1 MATDV
6 DVRVISNFSLLSEAS
21 VASVL
26 DSPTADSVRALLKAI
41 EQNAKECE
49 QSKSQRVKL
58 EVELE
63 TVVRTNESKVKV
75 LQNSRDKALADV
87 QTLRSELQAAET
99 NRLKAEADLEQWRTT
114 SQSEAAELTSL
125 RSRISSLEASNRD
138 TLALLDSKTNAYDK
152 LSEDLSSQHHK
163 AVDLRKQINCLEQS
177 VQAANSSAS
186 SFKFKELSLQQE
198 IDLLKKNNEWLETE
212 RNIKTEE
219 HAGFRKEKNGRIAEL
234 SRSNEQHISEVE
246 ALKRSEAALRRRL
259 EEQENRNEDLLQDIQ
274 KLQEEKIAEADSART
289 EIESI
294 KRLQELQQASAEM
307 AKNRVEELNGLL
319 QEKEDQFASQLGAI
333 RAAAENDHAD
343 KQAAEKKISELE
355 ATVSDLRSELDRA
368 RLQPGSPHQPTN
380 SNGLSTPARPSTPL
394 GIFSPSSASRL
405 RGNISTTQLYS
416 EYKKLEKDLATEKRR
431 KEELQESLEDIVQ
444 KLEAHKPELEQVQAD
459 SARAQGELLEMS
471 ELVEKANQE
480 RDLSVKE
487 ARAYRG
493 QLDAKTKEVELLTQ
507 QLRDMSAEI
516 RYLLME
522 QEIQRRGE
530 SLTKEDF
537 EQMKQYADEA
547 MQQATVDLSQTQR
560 IINERLLIF
569 KNISELQQQNE
580 AQVTTI
586 RNLVKKLEDSQA
598 EELQQQHSDTE
609 HELQDARARIVS
621 LEDEIKNLM
630 NQSKSF
636 VKERNMFRE
645 MLSRKGRLVE
655 PSDFSRSLPIPAPG
669 SPTPSANESV
679 HAVSAEFKEAF
690 NSLQQQFDAYRQE
703 NSATQTTL
711 RQQIEGLHKRN
722 SELQSEISRAQG
734 QLIAASQRND
744 MLQANL
750 DLIKAENSELTKRTF
765 TLMENGTKQEMRA
778 QQVAEEVVEAR
789 SSIESLR
796 RESANLKAEKDLW
809 KNVEKRLIED
819 NESLRNERSR
829 VDQMNNNLQNL
840 LNERE
845 QADSE
850 TRRRLQSQ
858 VESLETELQTAK
870 RKLNEEEEDYRKT
883 SLRREYEQEQSQKKI
898 DDLFT
903 SLGSVREELASAKTG
918 RDHLEARVSELTV
931 ELRSAE
937 ERIEVLNRPTEATNE
952 SAGDSVSAEQA
963 LGLQVS
969 ELKRD
974 IELKD
979 AEIERLN
986 EQIEVYKGIS
996 QSSEERLQE
1005 LSETN
1010 DQYREETNTELAE
1023 KDAKIKDLEQ
1033 RIEDISAELN
1043 STNSALS
1050 NLRDQQSESARRL
1063 DEQKAILEAEI
1074 ARLKEQEQRYA
1085 EQAQF
1090 NLETTKEQARIAIE
1104 AQQNYEKEVV
1114 KHGEAAKVLQT
1125 VRTEANQLRLEV
1137 VGLRSQAESTQ
1148 ASLQQKESSW
1158 ADMKDRYEREITDLK
1173 KRREEV
1179 QQQNSLLHGQLE
1191 KLSQQIS
1198 SLQQDR
1204 AALAEGDV
1212 ADDSAG
1218 GLDNLQEVIKYLRR
1232 EKEIVDMQL
1241 HLSSQEAKRL
1251 RQQLD
1256 FTKTRLDETQLKL
1269 DQQRIVEIDSERSAT
1284 SHQKLMETLNELNL
1298 FRESS
1303 VTLRAEAKEARQGL
1317 AAKATRVEELESQ
1330 IQPLLAKVGE
1340 LEHLAELR
1348 DGEVKILQN
1357 DRDQWQQRTENILSK
1372 YNRVDPAELEAMKG
1386 QLDSLQT
1393 ERDAAVAARD
1403 SLQAQVDGIPDQVK
1417 MAQSELRERLQE
1429 QFKAKVRELN
1439 SKIKEKQAEL
1449 DEVSRQR
1456 QEVSTELDFVKEQL
1470 ESARNHQPSST
1481 TQVNGDS
1488 ARPSGEASGES
1499 FERIAE
1505 LESRISALESALSQK
1520 EQELSALQAERKAKE
1535 DELKGILNR
1544 RLAEVKKEAESA
1556 KQAALDEQEQRLVTQ
1571 HQQELEALRAQ
1582 SIPVANDVRKL
1593 SEAETSEPASAT
1605 SPVEVSDEML
1615 INMGEERAKFAV
1627 QRNAFINRMVTN
1639 NIRKRTERLQQQI
1652 EELKAAAPAGEA
1664 SDDQTAEKIQEL
1676 EQQLISARAEAE
1688 QEKQSALADQKQ
1700 TIEEDFSK
1708 RFAQQKVEFDEE
1720 AAKKIAQQVASAE
1733 LMAEKKGQLKLNMA
1747 QNGLR
1752 KANAQL
1758 DVVKRA
1764 AEEAPERGVG
1774 EVWEEAKIA
1783 KPALAPAVQPPK
1795 PTVPAKTEQ
1804 PANSNSPA
1812 TLARPTP
1819 ESKEPATVETNEAQ
1833 TQIEQQQQVQA
1844 TPVNGPGKSAATPA
1858 PTPTPSGLRQPSSGH
1873 PRGGASSGIPRGGG
1887 RGGGQIAPGRGG
1899 SHTGIPRGALSS
1911 ARGRGSGQGRGSMQL
1926 TNVPGGAGGGR
1937 GGSISGRSSLSG
1949 GAQPFVPGG
1958 VGAKR
1963 GRDDGDGNG
1972 DVGKRIRGGGV
1983 GS

>member
-6 DVRVISNFSLLSEAS
+6 DVRAISTFSSLPEAS
-21 VASVL
+21 VLSVL
-26 DSPTADSVRALLKAI
+26 DAPTAESVRVLLKAI
-41 EQNAKECE
+41 EQNAKEYE
-49 QSKSQRVKL
+49 QSKSQKVKL

-99 NRLKAEADLEQWRTT
+99 NRLKAEADLEQWRST
-114 SQSEAAELTSL
+114 SQSEAAELTTL
-125 RSRISSLEASNRD
+125 RSRITSLEASNRD
-138 TLALLDSKTNAYDK
+138 TLALLDSKTSAYDK
-152 LSEDLSSQHHK
+152 LSDDLSSQHQK
-163 AVDLRKQINCLEQS
+163 AAELRKQINSLEQS

-212 RNIKTEE
+212 RNIKIEE
-219 HAGFRKEKNGRIAEL
+219 HATFRREKNARIADL
-234 SRSNEQHISEVE
+234 SRSNELYISEVE
-246 ALKRSEAALRRRL
+246 ALKRSDAALRQRL
-259 EEQENRNEDLLQDIQ
+259 EEQESRNEDLLQEIQ
-274 KLQEEKIAEADSART
+274 KLQQEKLAEGDSART
-289 EIESI
+289 EIETI

-307 AKNRVEELNGLL
+307 AKKRVEELNELL
-319 QEKEDQFASQLGAI
+319 QEKQDQFAEQLGAI
-333 RAAAENDHAD
+333 RAAAENDHVE
-343 KQAAEKKISELE
+343 KEAAENKITELE
-355 ATVSDLRSELDRA
+355 AAVADLRSELDQA
-368 RLQPGSPHQPTN
+368 RLQPSTPRQQAFG
-380 SNGLSTPARPSTPL
+380 NGLSTPVRPSTPL
-394 GIFSPSSASRL
+394 GIFSPSSTSRL
-405 RGNISTTQLYS
+405 RGNVSTTQLYS
-416 EYKKLEKDLATEKRR
+416 DYKKLEKDLATEKRIR
-431 KEELQESLEDIVQ
+431 EELQENLDDMVQ
-444 KLEAHKPELEQVQAD
+444 KMEAQKPELDQAHAD
-459 SARAQGELLEMS
+459 SARAQSELVEMS
-471 ELVEKANQE
+471 ELLDKANEE
-480 RDLSVKE
+480 RDASVKQV
-487 ARAYRG
+487 RTYRG

-537 EQMKQYADEA
+537 EQMQQYADEA
-547 MQQATVDLSQTQR
+547 MQQATVDLSQTQK
-560 IINERLLIF
+560 IVNERLLIF
-569 KNISELQQQNE
+569 KNITQLQQQNE

-586 RNLVKKLEDSQA
+586 RSLVQKLEDSQA
-598 EELQQQHSDTE
+598 EEVQRQYSNMEQ
-609 HELQDARARIVS
+609 ELQAARVKIVS

-630 NQSKSF
+630 NQSQSF
-636 VKERNMFRE
+636 AKERNMFRDI
-645 MLSRKGRLVE
+645 LSRKGRLVD

-669 SPTPSANESV
+669 SPTPSVNESV
-679 HAVSAEFKEAF
+679 HAVSAELKEAF
-690 NSLQQQFDAYRQE
+690 NGLQQQFDAYRHE
-703 NSATQTTL
+703 NSTTQTTL
-711 RQQIEGLHKRN
+711 RQQIDNLQKRN

-734 QLIAASQRND
+734 QLIAASQRNE

-750 DLIKAENSELTKRTF
+750 DLLKAENSELTKRTF

-796 RESANLKAEKDLW
+796 RESANLKAEKELW
-809 KNVEKRLIED
+809 KNVESRLIED

-858 VESLETELQTAK
+858 VESLETELQATK
-870 RKLNEEEEDYRKT
+870 RKLSEEEEDYRKA

-903 SLGSVREELASAKTG
+903 SLSSAREELASAKTA

-937 ERIEVLNRPTEATNE
+937 ERIGLLNKPTVAAEETAEDNIST
-952 SAGDSVSAEQA
+952 EQA
-963 LGLQVS
+963 LALQVS

-979 AEIERLN
+979 AEIERLE
-986 EQIEVYKGIS
+986 EQIDVYKGIS

-1010 DQYREETNTELAE
+1010 DQYREETSAELAE
-1023 KDAKIKDLEQ
+1023 KDSKIKDLEQ

-1043 STNSALS
+1043 RTNSALS
-1050 NLRDQQSESARRL
+1050 KIRDEQSESARRL
-1063 DEQKAILEAEI
+1063 DEQKVVLEAEI
-1074 ARLKEQEQRYA
+1074 TRLKEQEERYA
-1085 EQAQF
+1085 EQAHF

-1114 KHGEAAKVLQT
+1114 KHGEAAKLLQT
-1125 VRTEANQLRLEV
+1125 VRTEANELRLELV
-1137 VGLRSQAESTQ
+1137 NLRGQAESAQ
-1148 ASLQQKESSW
+1148 ASLLQKESSW
-1158 ADMKDRYEREITDLK
+1158 EELKDRYEREIADLK

-1179 QQQNSLLHGQLE
+1179 QQQNSLLHDQLE

-1204 AALAEGDV
+1204 AALALGDTT
-1212 ADDSAG
+1212 ATDDSVG
-1218 GLDNLQEVIKYLRR
+1218 GDGNLQEVIKYLRR

-1269 DQQRIVEIDSERSAT
+1269 DQQRIVEIDSERNAA
-1284 SHQKLMETLNELNL
+1284 SHEKLMETLNELNL

-1303 VTLRAEAKEARQGL
+1303 VTLRAEAKEARQAL
-1317 AAKATRVEELESQ
+1317 AAKAARVEELESQ

-1348 DGEVKILQN
+1348 DGEIKILQN

-1372 YNRVDPAELEAMKG
+1372 YNRVDPAELEALKQ
-1386 QLDSLQT
+1386 QLDSLQA
-1393 ERDAAVAARD
+1393 ERDAAVEAREA
-1403 SLQAQVDGIPDQVK
+1403 LQAQVDGIPDQVK
-1417 MAQSELRERLQE
+1417 VAQSELRERLQE

-1439 SKIKEKQAEL
+1439 LKIKEKQADL

-1456 QEVSTELDFVKEQL
+1456 KDFSTELDFVREQL
-1470 ESARNHQPSST
+1470 ESARNHQTSGAA
-1481 TQVNGDS
+1481 QVNGDASEEAAAAAES
-1488 ARPSGEASGES
+1488 A
-1499 FERIAE
+1499 ERISE
-1505 LESRISALESALSQK
+1505 LELRISTLESALSQK
-1520 EQELSALQAERKAKE
+1520 EQELSALQSERKAKE
-1535 DELKGILNR
+1535 EELKGILNK
-1544 RLAEVKKEAESA
+1544 RLAEVKKEAETA
-1556 KQAALDEQEQRLVTQ
+1556 KQAALEEQEQRLTTE
-1571 HQQELEALRAQ
+1571 HQKELDGLRAQ
-1582 SIPVANDVRKL
+1582 SITVA
-1593 SEAETSEPASAT
+1593 SEASKPSDAAEAHEAPAT
-1605 SPVEVSDEML
+1605 LPVEVSDEML

-1664 SDDQTAEKIQEL
+1664 SNGESAAKIQEL
-1676 EQQLISARAEAE
+1676 EQQLVSARAEAE
-1688 QEKQSALADQKQ
+1688 QEKESALADQKQ
-1700 TIEEDFSK
+1700 ALEEDFSE
-1708 RFAQQKVEFDEE
+1708 RWAQQKLEFDEE
-1720 AAKKIAQQVASAE
+1720 AAKKIAQQVANAE

-1758 DVVKRA
+1758 EVVKKA
-1764 AEEAPERGVG
+1764 AEETPERGVG
-1774 EVWEEAKIA
+1774 EVWEEAKLA
-1783 KPALAPAVQPPK
+1783 KPAPAPAQVPK
-1795 PTVPAKTEQ
+1795 PAPQALKPVVSSETEQ
-1804 PANSNSPA
+1804 PASTNAP
-1812 TLARPTP
+1812 PKP
-1819 ESKEPATVETNEAQ
+1819 EST
-1833 TQIEQQQQVQA
+1833 EQAPQAPVSRVVQA
-1844 TPVNGPGKSAATPA
+1844 RAYRAVVDAEGELIHLVVVDHRVALLVAVRR
-1858 PTPTPSGLRQPSSGH
+1858 RQH
-1873 PRGGASSGIPRGGG
+1873 VAE
-1887 RGGGQIAPGRGG
+1887 A
-1899 SHTGIPRGALSS
+1899 
-1911 ARGRGSGQGRGSMQL
+1911 
-1926 TNVPGGAGGGR
+1926 
-1937 GGSISGRSSLSG
+1937 
-1949 GAQPFVPGG
+1949 
-1958 VGAKR
+1958 
-1963 GRDDGDGNG
+1963 
-1972 DVGKRIRGGGV
+1972 VGKEGAV
-1983 GS
+1983 FS

>member
-1 MATDV
+1 MAVVDV
-6 DVRVISNFSLLSEAS
+6 DVRVISNFASLSEAS

-26 DSPTADSVRALLKAI
+26 DAPTAESVRALLKAI
-41 EQNAKECE
+41 EQNAKACE
-49 QSKSQRVKL
+49 QSKSQKVKL

-99 NRLKAEADLEQWRTT
+99 NRSKAEADVEQWRSTC
-114 SQSEAAELTSL
+114 QSEAAELATL

-152 LSEDLSSQHHK
+152 LSDDLSSQHHK
-163 AVDLRKQINCLEQS
+163 AVELRKQINSLEQS

-219 HAGFRKEKNGRIAEL
+219 HSAFRKEKNARIAEL
-234 SRSNEQHISEVE
+234 SRSNEQYISEVE

-259 EEQENRNEDLLQDIQ
+259 EEQENKNEDLLQDIQ
-274 KLQEEKIAEADSART
+274 RLQEDKIAEADSART

-307 AKNRVEELNGLL
+307 AKSRVAELNGLL
-319 QEKEDQFASQLGAI
+319 QEKEDQFAEQLGAI

-343 KQAAEKKISELE
+343 KEAAEKKISELE
-355 ATVSDLRSELDRA
+355 ATVSDLRSELDQA
-368 RLQPGSPHQPTN
+368 HLQPGSPRQLSN
-380 SNGLSTPARPSTPL
+380 SNNGLSTPARPSTPL

-416 EYKKLEKDLATEKRR
+416 EYKKLEKDLATERR
-431 KEELQESLEDIVQ
+431 IKEELEDSLEDMVQ

-459 SARAQGELLEMS
+459 SARAQSELVEMS
-471 ELVEKANQE
+471 ELLDKANQE

-487 ARAYRG
+487 GRACRG

-530 SLTKEDF
+530 SLTREDM

-547 MQQATVDLSQTQR
+547 MQQATADLSQTQR

-569 KNISELQQQNE
+569 KNITELQQQNE

-598 EELQQQHSDTE
+598 EELQQQYCDME
-609 HELQDARARIVS
+609 HELQDARSRIVS

-630 NQSKSF
+630 SQSKSF

-655 PSDFSRSLPIPAPG
+655 PADFSRSLPIPAPG
-669 SPTPSANESV
+669 SPPTPSAANESV

-711 RQQIEGLHKRN
+711 RQQIDGLHKRN

-734 QLIAASQRND
+734 QLIAASQRNE

-750 DLIKAENSELTKRTF
+750 DLTKAENSEMTKRTF

-789 SSIESLR
+789 STIESLR

-829 VDQMNNNLQNL
+829 VDQMNSNLQNL

-858 VESLETELQTAK
+858 VESLETELQTTK
-870 RKLNEEEEDYRKT
+870 RKLNDEEDEYRKA

-898 DDLFT
+898 DGLFA
-903 SLGSVREELASAKTG
+903 SLSAVREELASAKTA

-937 ERIEVLNRPTEATNE
+937 ERIEVLNKPAETTSNQ
-952 SAGDSVSAEQA
+952 SAGDSVSAEQELA
-963 LGLQVS
+963 LQVS

-986 EQIEVYKGIS
+986 EQIDVYKAIS

-1010 DQYREETNTELAE
+1010 DQYREETNAELAE

-1033 RIEDISAELN
+1033 RVEDISAELN

-1050 NLRDQQSESARRL
+1050 KSRDEQSESARRL
-1063 DEQKAILEAEI
+1063 DEQKAVLEAEI
-1074 ARLKEQEQRYA
+1074 VGLKEQEERYA

-1125 VRTEANQLRLEV
+1125 VRTEANQLRLQV
-1137 VGLRSQAESTQ
+1137 VDLRSRAESTQ

-1158 ADMKDRYEREITDLK
+1158 ADMKDRYEREIADLK

-1179 QQQNSLLHGQLE
+1179 QQQNSLLHDQLE
-1191 KLSQQIS
+1191 KLGQQIS

-1204 AALAEGDV
+1204 AALAAQGD
-1212 ADDSAG
+1212 ATTDDDSAG
-1218 GLDNLQEVIKYLRR
+1218 GLDSLQEVIKYLRR

-1269 DQQRIVEIDSERSAT
+1269 DQQRIVEIDSERNAA
-1284 SHQKLMETLNELNL
+1284 SHEKLMETLNELNL

-1303 VTLRAEAKEARQGL
+1303 VTLRAEAREARQAL
-1317 AAKATRVEELESQ
+1317 AAKTARVEELESQ

-1348 DGEVKILQN
+1348 DGEMKIVQK

-1372 YNRVDPAELEAMKG
+1372 YNRVDPAELEAMKE

-1393 ERDAAVAARD
+1393 ERDTAVAARD

-1417 MAQSELRERLQE
+1417 TAQGELRERLQE

-1449 DEVSRQR
+1449 DEASRQR
-1456 QEVSTELDFVKEQL
+1456 QEVSSELDFVREQL
-1470 ESARNHQPSST
+1470 ESARNHQASST
-1481 TQVNGDS
+1481 TTAAAQVNGD
-1488 ARPSGEASGES
+1488 AATPVGEATGES
-1499 FERIAE
+1499 SEQRIAE

-1520 EQELSALQAERKAKE
+1520 EQELSALQSERKAKE
-1535 DELKGILNR
+1535 DELKGILNK
-1544 RLAEVKKEAESA
+1544 RLAEVKKEAESV
-1556 KQAALDEQEQRLVTQ
+1556 KQAALGEQEQRLTAQ

-1582 SIPVANDVRKL
+1582 STPLANDVGKPA
-1593 SEAETSEPASAT
+1593 EAATNEASSAT
-1605 SPVEVSDEML
+1605 SPAEVSDEML

-1652 EELKAAAPAGEA
+1652 EELKAAVPAAAGGAGGAAGEA
-1664 SDDQTAEKIQEL
+1664 SNDETTEKIQEL
-1676 EQQLISARAEAE
+1676 EQQLILARAEAE
-1688 QEKQSALADQKQ
+1688 QEKQSALGEQKQ
-1700 TIEEDFSK
+1700 TMEEDFSK
-1708 RFAQQKVEFDEE
+1708 RLALQKIEFDEE
-1720 AAKKIAQQVASAE
+1720 AARKIAQQVASAE

-1758 DVVKRA
+1758 DVVKKA
-1764 AEEAPERGVG
+1764 AEERPERGVG
-1774 EVWEEAKIA
+1774 EVWEEAKTA
-1783 KPALAPAVQPPK
+1783 KPAPAAAVQPPK
-1795 PTVPAKTEQ
+1795 PVAAGPAKTEQ
-1804 PANSNSPA
+1804 PANSDSA
-1812 TLARPTP
+1812 VTLTRPRP
-1819 ESKEPATVETNEAQ
+1819 ESAGHGGAVETSEAQ
-1833 TQIEQQQQVQA
+1833 SQLEQQQQAPVAQ
-1844 TPVNGPGKSAATPA
+1844 VNGPGKPA
-1858 PTPTPSGLRQPSSGH
+1858 LTSGPTPTAASGLRQPSSGV
-1873 PRGGASSGIPRGGG
+1873 
-1887 RGGGQIAPGRGG
+1887 
-1899 SHTGIPRGALSS
+1899 
-1911 ARGRGSGQGRGSMQL
+1911 ARVEPVEDEGEAR
-1926 TNVPGGAGGGR
+1926 
-1937 GGSISGRSSLSG
+1937 
-1949 GAQPFVPGG
+1949 
-1958 VGAKR
+1958 VGDR
-1963 GRDDGDGNG
+1963 
-1972 DVGKRIRGGGV
+1972 V
-1983 GS
+1983 